1 MSKKAIQDDKNGE
14 VASLLR
20 DLLITSL
27 GTAGV
32 KQAEIRKIVG
42 CSMGRVN
49 EIVKHIEQER
59 KRASQR

>member
-1 MSKKAIQDDKNGE
+1 MKKGTTKDDKNDE

-20 DLLITSL
+20 DLLIATL

-32 KQAEIRKIVG
+32 KQADIRRIAG
-42 CSMGRVN
+42 CSIGRVN

-59 KRASQR
+59 KRAK